1 MQRWICLIILLSF
14 HKTSIGISLPTNLP
28 TCNCIP
34 LKECHSIAHLL
45 LNHETHEAEMIYK
58 IVQNA
63 GCGYIALDP
72 LVCCP
77 TTYVNHKT
85 AMYSDESDA
94 SISTRAH
101 PDIWVWDSE
110 QLQTRFHKSTK
121 LPMSASSTLT
131 RSNKSKSNV
140 FYEEKDIID
149 FKDPLTKGNWP
160 HSFYEEPFEY
170 HNNDIYND
178 QSQHDCDT
186 KQKDDDKNGHHK
198 SSAPQSHHIHH
209 FDHRKFYPHN
219 HYNMHNHDISSD
231 DESDFMEE
239 DYIPHTSFRPIKND
253 GIFVYPDD
261 ERLKRPL
268 YLPTASTSKPTKII
282 TIIMKSTE
290 PTTTI
295 SSATAAKEA
304 FTPTKQSNIN
314 SARCGLP
321 ELDVTTGERIY
332 PWISRIAHI
341 NKTNNVISYR
351 CAGSVVSESHILT
364 AAHCVTNLVKDLQ
377 LSHIRIGGLALSPNC
392 TVNSNANFSVAAR
405 SYQIAQ
411 VYVHP
416 NYDQPPYAND
426 IALVKINV
434 EAIGY
439 TPICLPPNVSNSVWD
454 QLIGISAIALGW
466 TANFGGNDSAVK
478 PTVRYLS
485 LPIVNTTEC
494 AITYAEFNNPIVIT
508 PSQLCAQGGPMND
521 VCQGDSGGPLMDDG
535 TSGLINSD
543 GRHSLLGIVAFGPT
557 KCGMSNIPG
566 VYTRVSSYLEWI
578 MDTIK
583 LK

>member
-1 MQRWICLIILLSF
+1 MVIRVTIWEQIHTYSLTTKIS
-14 HKTSIGISLPTNLP
+14 TSIGISLPTNLP

-341 NKTNNVISYR
+341 NKS
-351 CAGSVVSESHILT
+351 
-364 AAHCVTNLVKDLQ
+364 
-377 LSHIRIGGLALSPNC
+377 
-392 TVNSNANFSVAAR
+392 
-405 SYQIAQ
+405 
-411 VYVHP
+411 
-416 NYDQPPYAND
+416 
-426 IALVKINV
+426 
-434 EAIGY
+434 Y